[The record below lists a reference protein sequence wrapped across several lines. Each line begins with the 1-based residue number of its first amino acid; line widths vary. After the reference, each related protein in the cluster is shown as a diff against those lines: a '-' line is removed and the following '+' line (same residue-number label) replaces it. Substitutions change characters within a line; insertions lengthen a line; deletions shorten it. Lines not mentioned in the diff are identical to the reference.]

1 MITDLNSQRLE
12 QLTTTGVR
20 VDSPEAMIA
29 LGRELASGLEAGS
42 VIALQGGLG
51 AGKTH
56 FTKGLAAGLAEA
68 ADSNETSMEVTSPT
82 FSLVHEYR
90 GGRLPL
96 YHFDF
101 YRMSSEDEVLRIG
114 WDEYTDAEG
123 VIVVEWP
130 DKFPGLI
137 PAEVFWLILEHDEDT
152 RVVKLLGHSHD

>member
-68 ADSNETSMEVTSPT
+68 ADSN
-82 FSLVHEYR
+82 
-90 GGRLPL
+90 
-96 YHFDF
+96 
-101 YRMSSEDEVLRIG
+101 
-114 WDEYTDAEG
+114 
-123 VIVVEWP
+123 
-130 DKFPGLI
+130 
-137 PAEVFWLILEHDEDT
+137 
-152 RVVKLLGHSHD
+152 

>member
-1 MITDLNSQRLE
+1 MITDLNSQRLR

-68 ADSNETSMEVTSPT
+68 ADSNEASMEVTSPT

-101 YRMSSEDEVLRIG
+101 YRMSSEHEVLRIG

-130 DKFPGLI
+130 DKFPRLI